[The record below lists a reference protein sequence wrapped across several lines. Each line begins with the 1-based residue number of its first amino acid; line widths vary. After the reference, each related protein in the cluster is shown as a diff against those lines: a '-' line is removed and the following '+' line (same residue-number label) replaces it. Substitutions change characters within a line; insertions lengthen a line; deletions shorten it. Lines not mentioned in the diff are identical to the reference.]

1 MRATRRGRISALERS
16 DDNQMAS
23 ATSALATLSPY
34 QPPDGLAPREILA
47 HAREHIDR
55 LTKKHIN
62 LQGKISEVTRYAG
75 TKAITMAGTGVSLA
89 VSAVLGLV
97 NGRFGGDKGYLAP
110 YNVPVDLTSG
120 LIAHVVGY
128 TNALGEVG
136 SDLVHTVGD
145 AAWGVGAYRW
155 SHNKGVELAAHAA
168 AAKAGAG
175 AGAAGTGPQ
184 GGAGAGPR
192 GGTTYPVPQK

>member
-1 MRATRRGRISALERS
+1 LRALLLGRISAVERS

-47 HAREHIDR
+47 HAREHIDK
-55 LTKKHIN
+55 LTKKHLN
-62 LQGKISEVTRYAG
+62 LQGKISEVTKYAG
-75 TKAITMAGTGVSLA
+75 TKALTMAGTGVSLA

-128 TNALGEVG
+128 TNVLGEIG

-145 AAWGVGAYRW
+145 AAWGAGAYRW
-155 SHNKGVELAAHAA
+155 SHDKGVELAAHAA
-168 AAKAGAG
+168 AAKAGTAPPG
-175 AGAAGTGPQ
+175 APGP
-184 GGAGAGPR
+184 GPR
-192 GGTTYPVPQK
+192 GGTTYTVPQK